1 MQLGCYKP
9 VQGLGQR
16 TEAMA
21 QQKMLKCI
29 AGCNAT
35 WPSDIRPYLQIGSS
49 YACKGPC
56 PLLNICQYFQSSEE
70 DFFFPEESNHK

>member
-56 PLLNICQYFQSSEE
+56 PLLNIC
-70 DFFFPEESNHK
+70 